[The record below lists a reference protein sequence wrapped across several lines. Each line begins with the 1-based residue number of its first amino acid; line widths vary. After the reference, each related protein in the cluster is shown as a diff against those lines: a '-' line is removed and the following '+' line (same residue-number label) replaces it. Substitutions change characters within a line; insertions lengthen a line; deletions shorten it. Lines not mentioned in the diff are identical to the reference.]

1 MRAPRR
7 AAVNGPA
14 SPPPPPSRRAIQRLA
29 AAGEGGAARAD
40 AAEAGQ
46 AEKLQAI
53 TYYKSVDNYHVRDVP
68 VDFLGAMREMETL
81 PVATGPYRF
90 IGFENRRNG
99 DNVQFIRIG
108 EDRWYVDVPIDGGR
122 GWDGYFWGTRTD
134 TGSVSDLLRLFFEEM
149 PWLGMLPFTM
159 RRYRP

>member
-1 MRAPRR
+1 MNSPAAPAPRR
-7 AAVNGPA
+7 MLQG
-14 SPPPPPSRRAIQRLA
+14 LA
-29 AAGEGGAARAD
+29 MPGQGAAARAD
-40 AAEAGQ
+40 AAEDDQ

-53 TYYKSVDNYHVRDVP
+53 TYYKSVDNYHIRDVP

-99 DNVQFIRIG
+99 DNVQFIRMG
-108 EDRWYVDVPIDGGR
+108 RDRWYVDVPIDGGR
-122 GWDGYFWGTRTD
+122 GWDGYYWGAKTD
-134 TGSVSDLLRLFFEEM
+134 TRAASDLLRLFFEEM
-149 PWLGMLPFTM
+149 PWFGMLPFTM